1 MKFPLGWLLFNE
13 WLWII
18 IFCLGAIAIGPFIV
32 LYALLSL
39 PPELMGIATLMLI
52 FGWGIASGYKDW
64 VIARRQEDKMKIK
77 AVENYY
83 EENSR

>member
-18 IFCLGAIAIGPFIV
+18 IFSLSAIAIGPFIV

-39 PPELMGIATLMLI
+39 PPELMGIATVMLI
-52 FGWGIASGYKDW
+52 FGWSITAGYKDW
-64 VIARRQEDKMKIK
+64 VIARRQEEKMKIK
-77 AVENYY
+77 TSENYY